1 MNEPER
7 VFQPPAS
14 IDRFRQRLEGASMF
28 SFWFQVVLG
37 VLAGLTWL
45 FVMFG
50 RLSGRLGYTDAA
62 GTKLA
67 FWTVL
72 LALLALAA
80 NIFFTWK
87 CGQPRG
93 EGRETGYPKEIQ
105 WVLFITLGGM
115 LLTIISSA
123 AQVGE
128 LLASTFFGRFSVSF
142 EIPGLLLA
150 AASTYVNLA
159 YFGSLAFILW
169 IYGFLDRR

>member
-7 VFQPPAS
+7 VFQPPTS
-14 IDRFRQRLEGASMF
+14 MDRIRQRLEKASKY

-80 NIFFTWK
+80 NIFFTWQ
-87 CGQPRG
+87 CGKTRG
-93 EGRETGYPKEIQ
+93 GQATGYPQEIQ

-159 YFGSLAFILW
+159 YFGSLVFILW